1 MPDPLAELRANA
13 FFYMYELVGS
23 CLVFAIAGFVVGRRA
38 DRLRLGRDRYRDLS
52 ERDALTGLAN
62 ARSFLGRYRRAI
74 EHATRF
80 EEPISLLVVD
90 VDGLKTINDR
100 LGHACGTAAL
110 VHVAKVLVGCKREDD
125 MAARWGGDE
134 FALLMPGAD
143 ADAAGRQAD
152 AILQRLREEPAD
164 KAGQRYEVSVT
175 IGVATSVGDS
185 EGDLFQ
191 RADRALYEGKRGGR
205 GRASAAP

>member
-1 MPDPLAELRANA
+1 M
-13 FFYMYELVGS
+13 
-23 CLVFAIAGFVVGRRA
+23 GRRA
-38 DRLRLGRDRYRDLS
+38 DRLRRGRDQYRDLS

-74 EHATRF
+74 EHSARF
-80 EEPISLLVVD
+80 QEPISLLVID
-90 VDGLKTINDR
+90 VDRLKAINDR
-100 LGHACGTAAL
+100 LGHTCGTAAL
-110 VHVAKVLVGCKREDD
+110 VHVAKVLAGCKREDD

-143 ADAAGRQAD
+143 ADAASRQAE
-152 AILQRLREEPAD
+152 AILRRLREEPAD
-164 KAGQRYEVSVT
+164 KAGERYEVSVT
-175 IGVATSVGDS
+175 IGVATSAGYPAD
-185 EGDLFQ
+185 DLFQ